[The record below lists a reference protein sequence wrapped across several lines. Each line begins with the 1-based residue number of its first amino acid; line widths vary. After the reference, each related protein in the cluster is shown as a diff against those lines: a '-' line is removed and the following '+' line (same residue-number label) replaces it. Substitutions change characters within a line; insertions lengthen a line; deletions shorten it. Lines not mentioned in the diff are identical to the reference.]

1 MVPVDRIAVEEAV
14 ILVLTLP
21 DGHKAAIRAQT
32 IMAVAGVTPQVNE
45 KGETVGPAIVY
56 TSTSR
61 WNVKET
67 VDEVLS
73 AWCPVAR
80 DG

>member
-1 MVPVDRIAVEEAV
+1 MAVEHRVATEEAV
-14 ILVLTLP
+14 VLVVTLP

-32 IMAVAGVTPQVNE
+32 IVAVAGVTPQVNE
-45 KGETVGPAIVY
+45 KGEAIGPAVIY
-56 TSTSR
+56 TSMSR

-67 VDEVLS
+67 VDEVMA